1 MKVAV
6 IQSSYIPWRG
16 YFDMIDDVDLF
27 VFYEDVQYSKGS
39 WRNRNKIKTEQGA
52 AWLTVSVDY
61 AFPQKICDTKIN
73 YSTLWNRQHV
83 DLVRQWYKNAP
94 FFSDYFDEF
103 AAMIES
109 RYESISDLNQA
120 LCSWLM
126 KHLFIDTKLMCSTEL
141 KCEGQKTDR
150 LIDLLKKVGATHYLS
165 GPSAMDYIQAD
176 QFTSNGIGLS
186 YKSYDYADYPQLH
199 GQFEG
204 AVTILDLLF
213 NTGPHAREFLKSRS
227 SDKVVVE
234 I

>member
-39 WRNRNKIKTEQGA
+39 WRNRNKIKTDRGTT
-52 AWLTVSVDY
+52 WLTVSVDY
-61 AFPQKICDTKIN
+61 AFPQKICDTRIN
-73 YSTLWNRQHV
+73 YSNNWNRQHV
-83 DLVRQWYKNAP
+83 DLLRQWYKSAP

-103 AAMIES
+103 ASLIEPG
-109 RYESISDLNQA
+109 YQSISELNQV

-126 KHLFIDTKLMCSTEL
+126 RQLFIDTKLMSSTGLE
-141 KCEGQKTDR
+141 CEGQKTER

-165 GPSAMDYIQAD
+165 GPSAMDYIETD
-176 QFTSNGIGLS
+176 QFISNGIGLA

-199 GQFEG
+199 GKFEG
-204 AVTILDLLF
+204 AVSVLDLLF
-213 NTGPHAREFLKSRS
+213 NTGPNARKFLKSFS